1 MNMLIALGV
10 AALALCVLWAT
21 QSAALA
27 LVGEP
32 LAWPLRYTTRNPLVR
47 WTGRVMVQVAWL
59 IILVGTPLALRLDPL
74 EVLHR
79 AFPAPVPWR
88 DVAVAFSIMFFPYAI
103 VYALLVVT
111 GQVRIEPGYD
121 RATRRAKL
129 FRRFLTPLPLAT
141 VEEAV
146 FRGILLEL
154 LLASLPSSRTGARNR
169 VERRR
174 VLGGAFRQAARSA
187 PAGLAAGL
195 WAVHRRLPV
204 RCRLCGR
211 RTQPLASDPDAC
223 RGDLRHRGD
232 AALRRAEGTAL
243 VGRLPRMPSERPCWQ
258 PSGGRNGNSAGGA
271 DLRRA
276 SSRSRGPWFRIGRRK
291 C

>member
-21 QSAALA
+21 QSAVLA

-74 EVLHR
+74 AVLDH

-88 DVAVAFSIMFFPYAI
+88 DIAVAFSIMFFPYAI

-154 LLASLPSSRTGARNR
+154 LLAALPSSRASTA
-169 VERRR
+169 
-174 VLGGAFRQAARSA
+174 LAIALSAAAFS
-187 PAGLAAGL
+187 
-195 WAVHRRLPV
+195 AVHFVKRPDPRRPVWLPAYGLFIV
-204 RCRLCGR
+204 GSLFGVAYVVGGRSLWLPIPMHAAAIFITEVMRLYAL
-211 RTQPLASDPDAC
+211 P
-223 RGDLRHRGD
+223 RGPPWLV
-232 AALRRAEGTAL
+232 GTPECPQSGLVGSLLVVGMGIAL
-243 VGRLPRMPSERPCWQ
+243 VVL
-258 PSGGRNGNSAGGA
+258 
-271 DLRRA
+271 
-276 SSRSRGPWFRIGRRK
+276 I
-291 C
+291 